1 MESIQSVKQRFG
13 IIGNNNKLNRALE
26 KSIQVSNSDI
36 SVLVTGESGVGKENI
51 PKIIHQYSHR
61 KHAKY
66 IAVNCGAIPDGTIDS
81 ELFGHEKGAFTGATS
96 NRSGYFE
103 VADGGTIFLDEVGE
117 LPLSTQVR
125 LLRILESGEYIKVGS
140 SKVEK
145 TNVRIVAATNTNMEE
160 AIRSGK
166 FREDLFYRL
175 STIIINIPPLRERK
189 EDIPILFRKFA
200 SDFAQKYNMPTLR
213 LDEKAED
220 LLCQNEWRGNIRQ
233 LRNIAE
239 QMSILE
245 KERLLNSENLDGYLP
260 NKTSKLPAKL
270 DSINTDSNSF
280 SSEREILYKVLFDM
294 KSDLTDLK
302 QLTLELIKND
312 DSTEVKEKNQGLIE
326 KIYGDKSTEEKNI
339 PHEIDSVNIKD
350 SSLSIDKDEIDNTEK
365 FEYAETIE
373 EEETLSLLDKE
384 IEMIKQAL
392 IRTKGKRKLASKEL
406 GISERT
412 LYRKIKQYNLGDINE
427 I

>member
-1 MESIQSVKQRFG
+1 MESILAVKQRFG
-13 IIGNNNKLNRALE
+13 IIGDDPKLNRAIE
-26 KSIQVSNSDI
+26 KSIQVANSDI

-61 KHAKY
+61 KHSKY

-81 ELFGHEKGAFTGATS
+81 ELFGHEKGAFTGATA

-117 LPLSTQVR
+117 LPLATQVR
-125 LLRILESGEYIKVGS
+125 LLRVLESGEFIKVGS

-145 TNVRIVAATNTNMEE
+145 TNVRIVAATNVNMEE
-160 AIRSGK
+160 AIKKGK

-175 STIIINIPPLRERK
+175 STIIINIPPLRQRK

-213 LDEKAED
+213 LDETAQQI
-220 LLCQNEWRGNIRQ
+220 LCQQDWKGNIRQ

-245 KERLLNSENLDGYLP
+245 KERNLNTDTLKHYLP
-260 NKTSKLPAKL
+260 NKISKLPATL
-270 DSINTDSNSF
+270 DDIKEDNSSF

-294 KSDLTDLK
+294 KNDLNDLK
-302 QLTLELIKND
+302 KLTLELMQGD
-312 DSTEVKEKNQGLIE
+312 SSTEVKEKNQGLIE
-326 KIYGDKSTEEKNI
+326 KIYGEDESKHDSNNIDFKSDIDIEINPKIDKS
-339 PHEIDSVNIKD
+339 
-350 SSLSIDKDEIDNTEK
+350 

-373 EEETLSLLDKE
+373 EEETLSLHDKE
-384 IEMIKQAL
+384 VEMIKQAL
-392 IRTKGKRKLASKEL
+392 IRTNGRRKNAAKEL

-412 LYRKIKQYNLGDINE
+412 LYRKIKQHNLGDVSDL
-427 I
+427 

>member
-1 MESIQSVKQRFG
+1 MESILSVKQRFG
-13 IIGNNNKLNRALE
+13 IIGDDPKLNRAIE
-26 KSIQVSNSDI
+26 KSIQVANSDI

-61 KHAKY
+61 KHSKY

-81 ELFGHEKGAFTGATS
+81 ELFGHEKGAFTGATA

-117 LPLSTQVR
+117 LPLATQVR
-125 LLRILESGEYIKVGS
+125 LLRVLESGEFIKVGS

-145 TNVRIVAATNTNMEE
+145 TNVRIVAATNVKMEE
-160 AIRSGK
+160 AIRKGK

-175 STIIINIPPLRERK
+175 STIIINIPPLRQRK

-213 LDEKAED
+213 LDETAQQI
-220 LLCQNEWRGNIRQ
+220 LCQQDWKGNVRQ

-245 KERLLNSENLDGYLP
+245 KERNLNTDTLKHYLP
-260 NKTSKLPAKL
+260 NKISKLPATL
-270 DSINTDSNSF
+270 DDIKEDNSSF

-294 KSDLTDLK
+294 KNDLNDLK
-302 QLTLELIKND
+302 KLTLELMQGD
-312 DSTEVKEKNQGLIE
+312 SSTEVKEKNQGLIE
-326 KIYGDKSTEEKNI
+326 KIYGEDESKHDSNNIDFKSD
-339 PHEIDSVNIKD
+339 IDIEVNPKIDD
-350 SSLSIDKDEIDNTEK
+350 S

-373 EEETLSLLDKE
+373 EEETLSLHDKE
-384 IEMIKQAL
+384 VEMIKQAL
-392 IRTKGKRKLASKEL
+392 IRTNGRRKNAAKEL

-412 LYRKIKQYNLGDINE
+412 LYRKIKQHNLGDVSE

>member
-1 MESIQSVKQRFG
+1 MESILAVKQRFG
-13 IIGNNNKLNRALE
+13 IIGDDPKLNRAIE
-26 KSIQVSNSDI
+26 KSIQVANSDI

-61 KHAKY
+61 KHSKY

-81 ELFGHEKGAFTGATS
+81 ELFGHEKGAFTGATA

-117 LPLSTQVR
+117 LPLATQVR
-125 LLRILESGEYIKVGS
+125 LLRVLESGEFIKVGS

-145 TNVRIVAATNTNMEE
+145 TNVRIVAATNVNMEE
-160 AIRSGK
+160 AIKKGK

-175 STIIINIPPLRERK
+175 STIIINIPPLRQRK

-213 LDEKAED
+213 LDETAQQI
-220 LLCQNEWRGNIRQ
+220 LCQQDWKGNIRQ

-245 KERLLNSENLDGYLP
+245 KERNLNTDTLNHYLP
-260 NKTSKLPAKL
+260 NKISKLPATL
-270 DSINTDSNSF
+270 DDIKEDNSSF

-294 KSDLTDLK
+294 KNDLNDLK
-302 QLTLELIKND
+302 KLTLELMQG
-312 DSTEVKEKNQGLIE
+312 DSSSEVKEKNQGLIE
-326 KIYGDKSTEEKNI
+326 KIYGEDESKTDSNNMDFKSD
-339 PHEIDSVNIKD
+339 IDIEVNPK
-350 SSLSIDKDEIDNTEK
+350 IDNS
-365 FEYAETIE
+365 FDYAETIE
-373 EEETLSLLDKE
+373 EEETLSLHDKE
-384 IEMIKQAL
+384 VEMIKQAL
-392 IRTKGKRKLASKEL
+392 IRTNGRRKNAAKEL

-412 LYRKIKQYNLGDINE
+412 LYRKIKQHNLGDVSDL
-427 I
+427 

>member
-1 MESIQSVKQRFG
+1 MESILAVKQRFG
-13 IIGNNNKLNRALE
+13 IIGDDPKLNRAIE
-26 KSIQVSNSDI
+26 KSIQVANSDI

-61 KHAKY
+61 KHSKY

-81 ELFGHEKGAFTGATS
+81 ELFGHEKGAFTGATA

-117 LPLSTQVR
+117 LPLATQVR
-125 LLRILESGEYIKVGS
+125 LLRVLESGEFIKVGS

-145 TNVRIVAATNTNMEE
+145 TNVRIVAATNVNMEE
-160 AIRSGK
+160 AIKKGK

-175 STIIINIPPLRERK
+175 STIIINIPPLRQRK

-213 LDEKAED
+213 LDETAQQI
-220 LLCQNEWRGNIRQ
+220 LCQQEWKGNIRQ

-245 KERLLNSENLDGYLP
+245 KERNLNTETLNHYLP
-260 NKTSKLPAKL
+260 NKISKLPATL
-270 DSINTDSNSF
+270 DDIKEDNSSF

-294 KSDLTDLK
+294 KNDLNDLK
-302 QLTLELIKND
+302 KLTLELMQG
-312 DSTEVKEKNQGLIE
+312 DSSSEVKEKNQGLIE
-326 KIYGDKSTEEKNI
+326 KIYGEDESKTDSNNIDFKSD
-339 PHEIDSVNIKD
+339 IDIEVNPK
-350 SSLSIDKDEIDNTEK
+350 IDNS
-365 FEYAETIE
+365 FDYAETIE
-373 EEETLSLLDKE
+373 EEETLSLHDKE
-384 IEMIKQAL
+384 VEMIKQAL
-392 IRTKGKRKLASKEL
+392 IRTNGRRKNAAKEL

-412 LYRKIKQYNLGDINE
+412 LYRKIKQHNLGDVSDL
-427 I
+427 